1 MVHFLKFV
9 PLRGGVL
16 NDDGLLKVRLPYYSI
31 FIKHYNFVKIFF
43 IYTCALPRDDENHA
57 SEPGPHHC
65 GTSPCAKTKKMLS
78 CSGRILEE
86 DQMTSFLRWF
96 FSLHLRLGLINVA
109 RGGWLYVT
117 ANKSQALCR

>member
-1 MVHFLKFV
+1 MVYFLKFV

-31 FIKHYNFVKIFF
+31 LIKHYNFVKIFF
-43 IYTCALPRDDENHA
+43 IYTWALPRDVENHA

-78 CSGRILEE
+78 CRGRILEE
-86 DQMTSFLRWF
+86 DRFLCWF
-96 FSLHLRLGLINVA
+96 FGLHLCLGLINVA
-109 RGGWLYVT
+109 SGGWLYAD